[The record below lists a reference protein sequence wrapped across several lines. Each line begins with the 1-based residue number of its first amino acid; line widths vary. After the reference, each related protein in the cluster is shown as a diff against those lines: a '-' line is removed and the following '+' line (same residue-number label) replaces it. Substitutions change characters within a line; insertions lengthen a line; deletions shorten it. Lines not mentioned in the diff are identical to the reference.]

1 MSTQNITHPSRRTFI
16 RQAACAALGTS
27 GLLSTIVDLRK
38 VNAATAVGDY
48 KALVCLFLY
57 GGNDANNVLIP
68 NDTTNYNIYSS
79 ARGQLAVPRN
89 ELRALTLQTGDGRQF
104 GFHPNIPELA
114 TLFNQGKLT
123 MVTNV
128 GTLVAPTTRKDYING
143 TAAVPESL
151 FSHEDQAVQWMTS
164 VPDRQD
170 IRTGW
175 GGRAADLLAS
185 LNGNSKVSL
194 ALSIAGTNTFE
205 VGNTVIPYLISP
217 SGSLGLRG
225 IGSRSQNAMI
235 RVQGFKNLLALPHKN
250 LFEAAYADTMTRSI
264 EENEILTA
272 ALRGITSPQTVFPTT
287 DLGRQLAMVAKLI
300 AARSNLGMQRQIFF
314 CAVGGYD
321 THGDQMPAQAGL
333 LTELSGAM
341 NAFYNATV
349 ELGVAQSVTT
359 FTASDFGRTLPSNG
373 NGSDHGWGSHQF
385 VMGGAVRGGRLYG
398 TFPTLA
404 VNGPDD
410 TEDGR
415 WIPTTSVDEFSATLA
430 RWFGVS
436 DSNMSTVF
444 PNISRFAHPNLGFLA

>member
-1 MSTQNITHPSRRTFI
+1 MELLTRRTFI
-16 RQAACAALGTS
+16 RQTACAALGTT
-27 GLLSTIVDLRK
+27 GLLSTIWDLRR
-38 VNAATAVGDY
+38 VNAATTVGDY

-68 NDTTNYNIYSS
+68 NDTASYQVYSS
-79 ARGQLAVPRN
+79 ARGSLAIPRTD
-89 ELRALTLQTGDGRQF
+89 LLPLTLPTGDGRQY
-104 GFHPNIPELA
+104 GFHPNLPELA
-114 TLFNQGKLT
+114 NLFNQGKLT

-128 GTLVAPTTRKDYING
+128 GTLVGPTTRNDYING
-143 TAAVPESL
+143 TAAVPENL

-164 VPDRQD
+164 VPDRGD

-175 GGRAADLLAS
+175 GGRSADLLAS

-217 SGSLGLRG
+217 GGSLGLRG
-225 IGSRSQNAMI
+225 IGSRNPNAI
-235 RVQGFKNLLALPHKN
+235 TRIQGFKDLLALPHTN
-250 LFEAAYADTMTRSI
+250 LFEAAYADTMSRSI
-264 EENEILTA
+264 EQNEILSA
-272 ALRGITSPQTVFPTT
+272 ALRGVTPLQTAFPTT
-287 DLGRQLAMVAKLI
+287 ELGRQLAMVAKLI
-300 AARSNLGMQRQIFF
+300 AARSALGMQRQIFF

-321 THGDQMPAQAGL
+321 THGDQMAAQAGL

-341 NAFYNATV
+341 NAFYGATV
-349 ELGVAQSVTT
+349 ELGVDQSVTT

-373 NGSDHGWGSHQF
+373 GGSDHGWGSHQF
-385 VMGGAVRGGRLYG
+385 VMGGAVRGNKLYG

-430 RWFGVS
+430 RWFGVASS
-436 DSNMSTVF
+436 DMSTVF
-444 PNISRFAHPNLGFLA
+444 PNIGRFAHPNLGFLG

>member
-1 MSTQNITHPSRRTFI
+1 MSTNISHPTRRSFI
-16 RQAACAALGTS
+16 RQAACAALGTT
-27 GLLSTIVDLRK
+27 GLLSTIWDLRR
-38 VNAATAVGDY
+38 VNAATTVGDY

-68 NDTTNYNIYSS
+68 NDTTNYNVYAS
-79 ARGQLAVPRN
+79 ARQALTIPRT
-89 ELRALTLQTGDGRQF
+89 ELRPLTIQTGDGRQF
-104 GFHPNIPELA
+104 GFHPNLPELA
-114 TLFNQGKLT
+114 NLFNQGKLT

-143 TAAVPESL
+143 TAAVPENL
-151 FSHEDQAVQWMTS
+151 FSHEDQSVQWMTS
-164 VPDRQD
+164 VPDRMD

-185 LNGNSKVSL
+185 ANANSKVSL

-225 IGSRSQNAMI
+225 IGSTSRNAMI
-235 RVQGFKNLLALPHKN
+235 RVQGFKNLLALPHNN
-250 LFEAAYADTMTRSI
+250 LFEAAYADTMSRSI
-264 EENEILTA
+264 EQNEILTA
-272 ALRGITSPQTVFPTT
+272 ALRGVTALQTVFPTT
-287 DLGRQLAMVAKLI
+287 ELGRQLAMVAKLI
-300 AARSNLGMQRQIFF
+300 AARTNLGMQRQIFF

-349 ELGVAQSVTT
+349 ELGVAPSVTT
-359 FTASDFGRTLPSNG
+359 FTASDFGRTLPGNG

-436 DSNMSTVF
+436 DSEMSTVF
-444 PNISRFAHPNLGFLA
+444 PNIGRFAHPNLGFLT

>member
-1 MSTQNITHPSRRTFI
+1 MEYPTRRTFI
-16 RQAACAALGTS
+16 RQAACAALGTT
-27 GLLSTIVDLRK
+27 GLLSTIWDLRK
-38 VNAATAVGDY
+38 LNAATTGGDY

-68 NDTTNYNIYSS
+68 NDTTNYGIYST
-79 ARGQLAVPRN
+79 ARGPLAIPRAD
-89 ELRALTLQTGDGRQF
+89 LLPLTIRSGDGRQY
-104 GFHPNIPELA
+104 GFHPSLVELA
-114 TLFNQGKLT
+114 NLFNQGKLT

-128 GTLVAPTTRKDYING
+128 GTLVGPTTRSDYVNG
-143 TAAVPESL
+143 TAAVPINL

-164 VPDRQD
+164 VPDRGD

-175 GGRAADLLAS
+175 GGRTADLVNS

-205 VGNTVIPYLISP
+205 VGNVVIPYLISP
-217 SGSLGLRG
+217 DGSLGLRG
-225 IGSRSQNAMI
+225 IGTNNPNDAI
-235 RVQGFKNLLALPHKN
+235 RIQGFKNLLGLTHKN
-250 LFEAAYADTMTRSI
+250 LFEAAYADTMSRSI
-264 EENEILTA
+264 AENEVLTTALAGVA
-272 ALRGITSPQTVFPTT
+272 ALNTPFPDTE
-287 DLGRQLAMVAKLI
+287 LGRQLAMVAKLI

-321 THGDQMPAQAGL
+321 THGDQVAAQAGL

-341 NAFYNATV
+341 NAFYSATV
-349 ELGVAQSVTT
+349 ELGVQQSVTT

-373 NGSDHGWGSHQF
+373 GGSDHGWGNHQF
-385 VMGGAVRGGRLYG
+385 VMGGAVTGNRLYG

-404 VNGPDD
+404 VGGPDD

-430 RWFGVS
+430 RWFGVADS
-436 DSNMSTVF
+436 DMPTVF
-444 PNISRFAHPNLGFLA
+444 PNIGRFANPNLGFLG

>member
-1 MSTQNITHPSRRTFI
+1 MSTNISHPTRRSFI
-16 RQAACAALGTS
+16 RQAACAALGTT
-27 GLLSTIVDLRK
+27 GLLSTIWDLRR
-38 VNAATAVGDY
+38 VNAATTVGDY

-68 NDTTNYNIYSS
+68 NDTTNYNVYAS
-79 ARGQLAVPRN
+79 ARQALTIPRT
-89 ELRALTLQTGDGRQF
+89 ELRPLTIQTGDGRQF
-104 GFHPNIPELA
+104 GFHPNLPELA
-114 TLFNQGKLT
+114 NLFNQGKLT

-143 TAAVPESL
+143 TAAVPENL
-151 FSHEDQAVQWMTS
+151 FSHEDQSVQWMTS
-164 VPDRQD
+164 VPDRMD

-185 LNGNSKVSL
+185 ANANSKVSL

-225 IGSRSQNAMI
+225 IGSTSRNAMI
-235 RVQGFKNLLALPHKN
+235 RVQGFKNLLALPHNN
-250 LFEAAYADTMTRSI
+250 LFEAAYADTMSRSI
-264 EENEILTA
+264 EQNEILTA
-272 ALRGITSPQTVFPTT
+272 ALRGVTALQTVFPTT
-287 DLGRQLAMVAKLI
+287 ELGRQLAMVAKLI
-300 AARSNLGMQRQIFF
+300 AARTNLGMQRQIFF

-349 ELGVAQSVTT
+349 ELGVAASVTT
-359 FTASDFGRTLPSNG
+359 FTASDFGRTLPGNG

-436 DSNMSTVF
+436 DSEMSTVF
-444 PNISRFAHPNLGFLA
+444 PNIGRFAHPNLGFLT